1 MSSIT
6 NNSPFVN
13 TLMIWK
19 ALFLKDALAR
29 FFGSRGA
36 WAWLLIEPVAHIL
49 GMAFI
54 YALIKKGTMGGVAMQ
69 PWIMTGMLAFFLFR
83 RTAIQV
89 LHGID
94 CNKAFFAFRQVRP
107 FDAAICKAGV
117 EAFSMFWVAI
127 IIAIAFMFA
136 GFELVPDNILIV
148 LVALSGLWLLG
159 LGYGLISSVMMRL
172 VPDSGFILQ
181 IIMMPLM
188 IISGIILPISSIPEP
203 YRQYLLFN
211 PLLHGI
217 EEVRLG
223 FWHSYHTVD
232 TSLSYLYIW
241 VLVLLVIGFALYR
254 ALETRLVTQ

>member
-1 MSSIT
+1 MSKK
-6 NNSPFVN
+6 PFTN
-13 TLMIWK
+13 TLMVWK

-36 WAWLLIEPVAHIL
+36 WAWLLIEPVTHIL
-49 GMAFI
+49 GMSFI
-54 YALIKKGTMGGVAMQ
+54 YALIKKGTMGGVQMQ
-69 PWIMTGMLAFFLFR
+69 TWIMTGLLSFFLFR
-83 RTAIQV
+83 RTAVQV

-117 EAFSMFWVAI
+117 EAFSMFWVGI
-127 IIAIAFMFA
+127 IISIAFIFA
-136 GFELVPDNILIV
+136 GYDLMPDNV
-148 LVALSGLWLLG
+148 LLVLAGMFGLWLLG

-172 VPDSGFILQ
+172 IPDSGFILQ

-188 IISGIILPISSIPEP
+188 IISGIILPISAIPEP
-203 YRQYLLFN
+203 YRQYLLYN

-223 FWHSYHTVD
+223 FWSIYHTVN
-232 TSLSYLYIW
+232 TSMSYLYFW
-241 VLVLLVIGFALYR
+241 AMVLLVTGLALYR

>member
-1 MSSIT
+1 MSR
-6 NNSPFVN
+6 NPFSS
-13 TLMIWK
+13 TLMVWK

-49 GMAFI
+49 GMSFI
-54 YALIKKGTMGGVAMQ
+54 YALIKKGTMGGVATQ
-69 PWIMTGMLAFFLFR
+69 PWIMTGMLSFFLFR
-83 RTAIQV
+83 RTAVQA

-107 FDAAICKAGV
+107 FDAVICKAGV

-136 GFELVPDNILIV
+136 GFELVPDNILTV
-148 LVALSGLWLLG
+148 LVALLGLWLLG

-172 VPDSGFILQ
+172 IPDSGFILQ

-188 IISGIILPISSIPEP
+188 IISGIILPISTIPEP
-203 YRQYLLFN
+203 YRDYLLYN

-217 EEVRLG
+217 EVVRLG
-223 FWHSYHTVD
+223 FWESYHTVD
-232 TSLSYLYIW
+232 VSMSYLYFW
-241 VLVLLVIGFALYR
+241 TLLLLVIGLALYR

>member
-136 GFELVPDNILIV
+136 GFELVPDNILKV
-148 LVALSGLWLLG
+148 G

>member
-1 MSSIT
+1 MSR
-6 NNSPFVN
+6 NPFTS
-13 TLMIWK
+13 TLMVWK
-19 ALFLKDALAR
+19 ALFLKDALSR

-49 GMAFI
+49 GMSFI

-69 PWIMTGMLAFFLFR
+69 LWIMTGMLSFFLFR
-83 RTAIQV
+83 RTAVQV

-94 CNKAFFAFRQVRP
+94 CNRAFFAFRQVRP

-148 LVALSGLWLLG
+148 LTALLGLWLLG
-159 LGYGLISSVMMRL
+159 LGYGLVSSVMMRL

-203 YRQYLLFN
+203 YRDYLLYN

-217 EEVRLG
+217 EVVRLG
-223 FWHSYHTVD
+223 FWESYHTVD
-232 TSLSYLYIW
+232 VSMSYLYFWTILL
-241 VLVLLVIGFALYR
+241 LVLGLALYR
-254 ALETRLVTQ
+254 ALETRLVIQ

>member
-1 MSSIT
+1 MSR
-6 NNSPFVN
+6 NPFSS
-13 TLMIWK
+13 TLMVWK
-19 ALFLKDALAR
+19 ALFLKDALSR

-49 GMAFI
+49 GMSFI
-54 YALIKKGTMGGVAMQ
+54 YALVKKGTMGGVAMQ
-69 PWIMTGMLAFFLFR
+69 PWIMTGLLSFFLFR
-83 RTAIQV
+83 RTAVQV

-136 GFELVPDNILIV
+136 GFELLPDNILTV
-148 LVALSGLWLLG
+148 LVALLGLWLLG

-172 VPDSGFILQ
+172 IPDSGFILQ

-188 IISGIILPISSIPEP
+188 FVSGVILPISTIPKT
-203 YRQYLLFN
+203 YRDYLLYN

-217 EEVRLG
+217 EVVRLG
-223 FWHSYHTVD
+223 FWESYHTVD
-232 TSLSYLYIW
+232 VSMGYLYFWTI
-241 VLVLLVIGFALYR
+241 LLLVIGLALYR

>member
-1 MSSIT
+1 
-6 NNSPFVN
+6 
-13 TLMIWK
+13 
-19 ALFLKDALAR
+19 
-29 FFGSRGA
+29 
-36 WAWLLIEPVAHIL
+36 
-49 GMAFI
+49 
-54 YALIKKGTMGGVAMQ
+54 
-69 PWIMTGMLAFFLFR
+69 
-83 RTAIQV
+83 
-89 LHGID
+89 
-94 CNKAFFAFRQVRP
+94 
-107 FDAAICKAGV
+107 
-117 EAFSMFWVAI
+117 
-127 IIAIAFMFA
+127 
-136 GFELVPDNILIV
+136 
-148 LVALSGLWLLG
+148 
-159 LGYGLISSVMMRL
+159 MRL